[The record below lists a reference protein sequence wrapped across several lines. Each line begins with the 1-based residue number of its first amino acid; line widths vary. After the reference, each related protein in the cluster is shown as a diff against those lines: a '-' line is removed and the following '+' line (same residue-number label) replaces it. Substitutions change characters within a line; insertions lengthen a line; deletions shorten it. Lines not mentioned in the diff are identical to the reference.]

1 MHRSAFAATGRQTAP
16 AARGRASR
24 RNQRRCRRAS
34 DILAGRGGSLRR
46 TLRVGDRGSDK
57 PACVPSTSVSP
68 LKRRE
73 RYGLVTSGRARRH
86 DVTKGVWGFWGV
98 EGGSV
103 PRLSPI
109 PGRAVTGAPIRICIY
124 EFMNRRPLAVTGAPI
139 RICIYEFMNR
149 CPLAIFEAR
158 FGRYLWDGNIGC
170 VPFEFRLMNFG

>member
-1 MHRSAFAATGRQTAP
+1 MMAGQSWLHRSAFAATGRQTAP

-57 PACVPSTSVSP
+57 PACVPSKSVSP

-73 RYGLVTSGRARRH
+73 KDGLVTSGRARRH
-86 DVTKGVWGFWGV
+86 DVTKGRGGFWGV

-103 PRLSPI
+103 AHRRTPLPTPHATHSAQTRGPQAQASAQRGEGPRTLKSNLKTKNSI
-109 PGRAVTGAPIRICIY
+109 VHC
-124 EFMNRRPLAVTGAPI
+124 
-139 RICIYEFMNR
+139 
-149 CPLAIFEAR
+149 
-158 FGRYLWDGNIGC
+158 
-170 VPFEFRLMNFG
+170 